1 MADNGGRFGINKN
14 EPNLA
19 IGRDEPKFV
28 NPSLIATFEG
38 DPDDLAAEVR
48 LHAR

>member
-14 EPNLA
+14 EPISPSA
-19 IGRDEPKFV
+19 ATSQIV
-28 NPSLIATFEG
+28 NPSLIATLEG

-48 LHAR
+48 PHAR